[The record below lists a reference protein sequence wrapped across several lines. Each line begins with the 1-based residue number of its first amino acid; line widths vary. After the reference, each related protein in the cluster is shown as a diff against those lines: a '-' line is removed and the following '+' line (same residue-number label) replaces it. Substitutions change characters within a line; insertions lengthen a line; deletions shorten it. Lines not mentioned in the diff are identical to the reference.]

1 MEHGGC
7 SAELVW
13 IGVGADLVSSDTTYH
28 ARNTALLR
36 SNITASDRYGHG
48 PFPFV
53 ESASPNFAVVLFLAG
68 SRSLATEL

>member
-13 IGVGADLVSSDTTYH
+13 IGVGADLVSSDIYH
-28 ARNTALLR
+28 ARNTPLR
-36 SNITASDRYGHG
+36 PNITAPDRYGHG

-53 ESASPNFAVVLFLAG
+53 EFASPKFAVVLFLAG
-68 SRSLATEL
+68 SRSLAMEL